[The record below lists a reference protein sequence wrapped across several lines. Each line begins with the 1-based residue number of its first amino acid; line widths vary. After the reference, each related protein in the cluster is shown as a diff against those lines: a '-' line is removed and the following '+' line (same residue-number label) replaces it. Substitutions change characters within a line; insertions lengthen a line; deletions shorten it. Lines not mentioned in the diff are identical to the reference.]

1 MHARRPTPGV
11 WPCLLAV
18 TLLLAMT
25 AAASGCS
32 SGRGETT
39 VAGTVEARQVDV
51 NTKVP
56 GRVAR
61 LLVREGREVRRGQ
74 VVAEIDRRE
83 LEAKEKEALAAV
95 EAAKATVEKARAAM
109 KAAEAALNKAS
120 AALTVSRET
129 SAALVGRAEAAL
141 KKAQEDLA
149 LAEKSYQRVKSLYD
163 AGAATAQQMDEASNR
178 LEAARA
184 ALRVAEA
191 DLRSARAAAGE
202 VSVREAEVAAA
213 RAQRA
218 ACQADLVAAEAAHAR
233 AVAALEEVR
242 TNLEETVITAPADGT
257 VSVINVEEGEI
268 VSAGLPLLTVTDYG
282 DNWVNVKV
290 PETLLAGIHLNQRV
304 RVTAPGLPDRVF
316 SGVVESISRK
326 PEFATFRA
334 TNDRGEKDIVSYR
347 VKVRLNEPRLWPGM
361 SVDVHLGRKG
371 V

>member
-25 AAASGCS
+25 AAAGGCS

-61 LLVREGREVRRGQ
+61 LLVREGQEVRRGQ

-95 EAAKATVEKARAAM
+95 EAAEATVEKARAAM

-178 LEAARA
+178 LETA
-184 ALRVAEA
+184 
-191 DLRSARAAAGE
+191 
-202 VSVREAEVAAA
+202 
-213 RAQRA
+213 RA
-218 ACQADLVAAEAAHAR
+218 ACQADLVAAQAAHAR

-268 VSAGLPLLTVTDYG
+268 VSAGLPLMTVTHYG

-371 V
+371 D